1 MFGHCRFGQ
10 PAAFG
15 TPAGIAIL
23 RERALR
29 EATQAGA
36 IGVEGAHSIDSLT

>member
-1 MFGHCRFGQ
+1 MTTVSLRDTRRQ
-10 PAAFG
+10 PY
-15 TPAGIAIL
+15 

-36 IGVEGAHSIDSLT
+36 IGVEAAHSIDSLT